1 MLTYWFTGVS
11 YWWPL
16 ALAIVF
22 ALAAVVA
29 VYATLARRAE
39 ERDAGNIALLYAA
52 GLGLVAVSEFMMY
65 LDLAFGASLAA
76 AWNLTTDVVNF
87 FAVAA
92 AVIAVVCLGVGVL
105 LQFREE
111 RDYRLLHPAH

>member
-1 MLTYWFTGVS
+1 MFTYWFTGVS

-39 ERDAGNIALLYAA
+39 ERDAGSIALLYAI
-52 GLGLVAVSEFMMY
+52 GLGVVAVSEFMMY
-65 LDLAFGASLAA
+65 LDLAFGTSLAT
-76 AWNLTTDVVNF
+76 AWNMTTDAVSFV
-87 FAVAA
+87 AIVAA
-92 AVIAVVCLGVGVL
+92 MVAVVCLGAAATMQV
-105 LQFREE
+105 REE